1 MTTKFVSMIVIF
13 YDVIGVMIANSALS
27 SHLSMGIKQ
36 QFGTH
41 IIYISYEQ
49 TIERD
54 YWEIPGNSEWVYR
67 TMHTQIGANLANQ
80 QMFWSYEISTNAVGC
95 MFAKIRID
103 VTSNCLAKL
112 EGYRLRI
119 HHSQLA
125 SQLLMSWND
134 EFLMNH
140 HCVGFYSEY
149 RRTMVVISDS
159 FVVVFVY
166 KEANKQPHLR
176 MVQVDV
182 QRSRQTSKTSP
193 SAYGSAHGIRA
204 RTNSKYKTRFLRT

>member
-1 MTTKFVSMIVIF
+1 MWWLQIQLCQAICRWASSNSLERILFTFHMNKQLNAITEKFRAIVSEFTEQCIRKLVQIWQ
-13 YDVIGVMIANSALS
+13 INKCSGV
-27 SHLSMGIKQ
+27 H
-36 QFGTH
+36 
-41 IIYISYEQ
+41 
-49 TIERD
+49 
-54 YWEIPGNSEWVYR
+54 
-67 TMHTQIGANLANQ
+67 
-80 QMFWSYEISTNAVGC
+80 EISTNAVGC

-140 HCVGFYSEY
+140 HCVGFYAEY

-176 MVQVDV
+176 MVQVNV

-193 SAYGSAHGIRA
+193 SAYGSAHRIRA

>member
-54 YWEIPGNSEWVYR
+54 YWEIPCGEFTEQCIRKLV
-67 TMHTQIGANLANQ
+67 QIWQINKCSGVH
-80 QMFWSYEISTNAVGC
+80 EISTNAVGC

-140 HCVGFYSEY
+140 HCVGFYAEY

-193 SAYGSAHGIRA
+193 SAYGSAHRIRA

>member
-1 MTTKFVSMIVIF
+1 MWWLQIQLCQAICRWASSNSLERILFTFHMNKQLNAITEKFRAIVSEFTEQCIRKLVQIWQ
-13 YDVIGVMIANSALS
+13 INKCSGV
-27 SHLSMGIKQ
+27 H
-36 QFGTH
+36 
-41 IIYISYEQ
+41 
-49 TIERD
+49 
-54 YWEIPGNSEWVYR
+54 
-67 TMHTQIGANLANQ
+67 
-80 QMFWSYEISTNAVGC
+80 EISTNAVGC

-193 SAYGSAHGIRA
+193 SAYGSAHRIRA